1 MANQWLRLWHD
12 MPTDPKWRTIS
23 RASGQRIG
31 DVIAVFVHVL
41 VDASNA
47 TERGRTQSFAFE
59 DVASALDLEPAQ
71 VEAIWTAMQ
80 SRVMDGNRVLG
91 WEKRQ
96 PVREDGAAGR
106 AKAWRERNR
115 TQTNATERMPNAE
128 ERSDTDTD
136 TDTDTEKE
144 QKKEPLSPLAPT
156 KRAYALPSDWK
167 PTDEMIAKAKAD
179 RPDIDVSVE
188 ADKFRDY
195 WTAKGGKEGR
205 KLDWDATWR
214 NWVRNA
220 RPSARGAVANND
232 WRAVAV

>member
-1 MANQWLRLWHD
+1 
-12 MPTDPKWRTIS
+12 MPTDPKWRTIA

-47 TERGRTQSFAFE
+47 TERGRTQSIASE
-59 DVASALDLEPAQ
+59 DVASALDIGSDQ
-71 VEAIWTAMQ
+71 VDAILAAMQ
-80 SRVMDGNRVLG
+80 GRVIDGDRVLG

-96 PVREDGAAGR
+96 PIREDGAAAR
-106 AKAWRERNR
+106 AKAWRNTQSERKR
-115 TQTNATERMPNAE
+115 TQANASERE
-128 ERSDTDTD
+128 QTLDTD

-156 KRAYALPSDWK
+156 KRATALPACWK

-179 RPDIDVSVE
+179 RPDVDVGVE
-188 ADKFRDY
+188 VEKFRDY

-214 NWVRNA
+214 NWIRNA
-220 RPSARGAVANND
+220 RSAARGVVANND